1 MGDIIKIV
9 KSHEESSLL
18 QNMLA
23 GKEVIRATVG
33 AIAGVGDSSRRH
45 AWSETLATQTNI
57 QGRRTTRAGQDF

>member
-1 MGDIIKIV
+1 MTALIISVEEMGDIIKIV

-33 AIAGVGDSSRRH
+33 AIAGVGDSSRRR
-45 AWSETLATQTNI
+45 AW
-57 QGRRTTRAGQDF
+57 RP